1 MNTKQLLKG
10 NSETIILAS
19 LQHSPKHG
27 YAISQWVKEES
38 HGAFPFSAG
47 MLYPLLHKMEKRKLI
62 NARWVE
68 SERGPR
74 RKEYSITPRGKK
86 ILQQS
91 TQNWHTFV
99 SLIQHITEPSRS
111 AL

>member
-1 MNTKQLLKG
+1 MKTQELLKG
-10 NSETIILAS
+10 NTEMIILAS
-19 LQHSPKHG
+19 LADGPKHG

-38 HGAFPFSAG
+38 RGAFPFSAG
-47 MLYPLLHKMEKRKLI
+47 MLYPQLHKMAKQKLI
-62 NARWVE
+62 TSHWVP

-86 ILQQS
+86 TLQRSRQS
-91 TQNWHTFV
+91 WRAFA
-99 SLIQHITEPSRS
+99 SLIQHFTVPSRS